1 MNNCPKNTRANLP
14 VQGIDGFQINKGCK
28 KEEMVNS
35 QERDVEDL
43 EAHDSTGSA
52 ALFSAGISVTA
63 ASVPKLATARER
75 GLAATS

>member
-1 MNNCPKNTRANLP
+1 
-14 VQGIDGFQINKGCK
+14 
-28 KEEMVNS
+28 MVNS

-63 ASVPKLATARER
+63 ASVPKLATGRQG
-75 GLAATS
+75 GLAAAS